1 MLCQIA
7 KQRVYPRGRG
17 GTGYRLAEFACL
29 PGLSPRARGNRS
41 LCSAKSPSK
50 GSIPAGAGEPARV
63 QTYEAP
69 IEGLSP
75 RARGNPRQRIR
86 ADFRD
91 RSIPAG
97 AGEPSRAGAPGPAA
111 EVYPRGRGGT
121 LYEYLA
127 GDGSQVYPRGRGG
140 TRFWCRA
147 GLNPSGLSPRARGNR
162 STSGRGV
169 SVIGSIPAGA
179 GEPGKPA
186 GEEGENGVYPRG
198 RGGTCL
204 VIARPFRKGGLSP
217 RARGN
222 RRSPRSCVRT
232 KGSIPAGAGEPGGN
246 ARSALRARVYP
257 RGRGGT

>member
-1 MLCQIA
+1 MSAPGRPSGGPRATPHLQRGSIPA
-7 KQRVYPRGRG
+7 GAGEPPTKPLPHHLTRVYPRGRG
-17 GTGYRLAEFACL
+17 GTG
-29 PGLSPRARGNRS
+29 
-41 LCSAKSPSK
+41 
-50 GSIPAGAGEPARV
+50 RV

-198 RGGTCL
+198 RGGTPL
-204 VIARPFRKGGLSP
+204 AVSAIDIRARLSP

-222 RRSPRSCVRT
+222 RLPF
-232 KGSIPAGAGEPGGN
+232 G
-246 ARSALRARVYP
+246 
-257 RGRGGT
+257 